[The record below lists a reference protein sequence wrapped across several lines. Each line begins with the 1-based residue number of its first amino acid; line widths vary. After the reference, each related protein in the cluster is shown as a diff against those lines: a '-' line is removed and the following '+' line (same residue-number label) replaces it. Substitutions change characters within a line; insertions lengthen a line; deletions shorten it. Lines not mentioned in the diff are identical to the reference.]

1 LASLEIWAD
10 TTVELY
16 VGEKK
21 LLDAMPYMNLSNA
34 ISNVKFAI
42 DSDKLHE
49 REEGWSV
56 VVAPNKFYDGE
67 ATVKCTWIEKDQH
80 TPYPYTTY
88 NRSQTWRVRC
98 KDNPI
103 VLNTTELR
111 LKPGESGDIQVDCTN
126 RDVSYFYNCKY
137 TWHFSTKNSSVATV
151 QQTGLVKAVGIGQ
164 TEIVISSPNA
174 KDDKYCKVIVA
185 EIPDTKVTSITLNKS
200 SLSLE
205 AGKSET
211 LTATV
216 KPDNATDK
224 TVKWTS
230 SSTSVATVDSNGKVT
245 AVDKGNATITCEAND
260 GSGVKA
266 TCAVTVSGS
275 TVIEINATNFPDAGF
290 RNWLLSQSYGAD
302 GKLTP
307 SEIASVTSI
316 NVSGTSS
323 LPGSIVSLKG
333 IEFFT
338 ALTRLDCRDNQLSSI
353 DLHELTALEMLDCR
367 WNQLTELDV
376 SSNTALKDLSCS
388 HNNLKTLDVSKNTA
402 LWHLGVDSNQL
413 TAIDVSK
420 NTIMEQFDCSS
431 NQLTVL
437 DISKNVAL
445 EYLYCGGNQLTVL
458 DISKN
463 VDLEY
468 LYCYSN
474 QLTDLDLSKNISLK
488 AIRCFKN
495 RLTSLDVSKCKA
507 LTELYFYL
515 NQIKGANM
523 DALIKSLP
531 INSGAEPYVF
541 YVVENPTKETNVCT
555 VSQVEAT
562 KSRGWQPYYGN
573 FPNLKEYEGSDE
585 VIEVTS
591 ISLNKSSLS
600 LQPEESETLTATVK
614 PDNATDKSVSWSSDM
629 KSVATVDN
637 NGKVTAKAAGTATI
651 TCKAND
657 GSGVKATCAVTVS
670 DPEPPYPADIWFV
683 SVTCDN
689 TNLDNLTKNDKLS
702 MHATFENKGGTDEI
716 YSMLAL
722 INLEATKIV
731 ANGDYDVR
739 EFKGGMTT
747 TVDYEYALDTI
758 PAGQYYATVLYYDWN
773 EESWFYHG
781 KESLYLITVKDNE
794 PNPIVPGDVNG
805 DGSANGTD
813 LVALTNIILGKS
825 DRTAAADVNG
835 DGQVNGTDYVAL
847 VNIVLG
853 RNNSRAVEY
862 PKTDKRLNTPSK
874 GIKIVDRKRIIKK

>member
-1 LASLEIWAD
+1 
-10 TTVELY
+10 
-16 VGEKK
+16 
-21 LLDAMPYMNLSNA
+21 M
-34 ISNVKFAI
+34 
-42 DSDKLHE
+42 
-49 REEGWSV
+49 
-56 VVAPNKFYDGE
+56 
-67 ATVKCTWIEKDQH
+67 
-80 TPYPYTTY
+80 
-88 NRSQTWRVRC
+88 
-98 KDNPI
+98 
-103 VLNTTELR
+103 
-111 LKPGESGDIQVDCTN
+111 
-126 RDVSYFYNCKY
+126 
-137 TWHFSTKNSSVATV
+137 
-151 QQTGLVKAVGIGQ
+151 
-164 TEIVISSPNA
+164 
-174 KDDKYCKVIVA
+174 
-185 EIPDTKVTSITLNKS
+185 
-200 SLSLE
+200 
-205 AGKSET
+205 
-211 LTATV
+211 
-216 KPDNATDK
+216 
-224 TVKWTS
+224 
-230 SSTSVATVDSNGKVT
+230 
-245 AVDKGNATITCEAND
+245 
-260 GSGVKA
+260 
-266 TCAVTVSGS
+266 TVSGS
-275 TVIEINATNFPDAGF
+275 TVIEINATNFPDASF

-307 SEIASVTSI
+307 SEIASVTFI
-316 NVSGTSS
+316 DVSGTSS
-323 LPGSIVSLKG
+323 LPGSIASLKG

-338 ALTRLDCRDNQLSSI
+338 ALTRLDCRENQLSTI
-353 DLHELTALEMLDCR
+353 DLHELTTLETLDCR

-376 SSNTALKDLSCS
+376 SSNTALKYLSCS
-388 HNNLKTLDVSKNTA
+388 NNNLKTLDVSKNTA
-402 LWHLGVDSNQL
+402 LRHFGVY
-413 TAIDVSK
+413 
-420 NTIMEQFDCSS
+420 S

-437 DISKNVAL
+437 DVSKNTAMTQFDCTSNQLTALDVSKNVAL

-463 VDLEY
+463 VALKY
-468 LYCYSN
+468 LYCGYNLLSSM
-474 QLTDLDLSKNISLK
+474 DLSNNISLK
-488 AIRCFKN
+488 TISCTDN
-495 RLTSLDVSKCKA
+495 RLASLDVSKCMA
-507 LTELYFYL
+507 LTELYCYR
-515 NQIKGANM
+515 NQIKGTNM

-531 INSGAEPYVF
+531 INSGADPYKF
-541 YVVENPTKETNVCT
+541 YVVEYPFKETNVCT
-555 VSQVEAT
+555 VSQVEAAKT
-562 KSRGWQPYYGN
+562 RGWQPYYYN
-573 FPNLKEYEGSDE
+573 VQSSSWMEYEGSDD
-585 VIEVTS
+585 VILVTS
-591 ISLNKSSLS
+591 ITINNSSLTM
-600 LQPEESETLTATVK
+600 QTGQSEVLTATVK

-781 KESLYLITVKDNE
+781 KESLYLITVKDSE

-825 DRTAAADVNG
+825 DKTAAADVNG